1 MVGNMTQQTQQ
12 AKNYLNIGCGKHF
25 HEAWTNIDLVSVSPH
40 VRAYDLR
47 KGLPYAENSYDAVYT
62 SHVLEHLTPRDARA
76 SVQEQFRVLRRG
88 GTIRVA
94 VPDLEGVVREYL
106 RQLESVL
113 GGNARAEANYDW
125 MMLELL
131 DQTTRTKV
139 SGIMGD
145 FIMNPAFS
153 NDEYVASRLGEEV
166 RDWIEAARSLSQD
179 KSKPH
184 QPTSASQENTPSF
197 LTKLRAKS
205 PAWIIQKLRYAFADA
220 LVGVIAGGEARQ
232 SFREGVFR
240 NSGEIHRWMY
250 DRFSL
255 GRLLKE
261 AGCTGVRICRHDE
274 SRIPDFASYLLD
286 STPSGLPRKPDSLF
300 MEGLK
305 P

>member
-1 MVGNMTQQTQQ
+1 MVANITQAAQQ
-12 AKNYLNIGCGKHF
+12 AKTYLNIGCGKHF
-25 HEAWTNIDLVSVSPH
+25 HEAWTNIDLVSVSPS

-47 KGLPYAENSYDAVYT
+47 KGLPYADNSYDAVYT
-62 SHVLEHLTPRDARA
+62 SHVLEHLSPADAR
-76 SVQEQFRVLRRG
+76 SSLREQFRVLKRG
-88 GTIRVA
+88 GIIRVV

-106 RQLESVL
+106 RQLESIIA
-113 GGNARAEANYDW
+113 GTAGAEANYDW
-125 MMLELL
+125 MILELL

-145 FIMNPAFS
+145 FIMHPAFS
-153 NDEYVASRLGEEV
+153 NADYVASRLGEEV
-166 RDWIEAARSLSQD
+166 RDWIDAAHART
-179 KSKPH
+179 
-184 QPTSASQENTPSF
+184 QPENALQKRNISEENSSSF
-197 LTKLRAKS
+197 LAKLRSKS
-205 PAWIIQKLRYAFADA
+205 PTWIVRKLRYTLADA
-220 LVGVIAGGEARQ
+220 FVGVIAGAEARQ

-240 NSGEIHRWMY
+240 DSGEIHRWMY

-261 AGCTGVRICRHDE
+261 VGCTDVRVCRYDE

-300 MEGLK
+300 LEGIK

>member
-1 MVGNMTQQTQQ
+1 MVSGMNQTQNQ
-12 AKNYLNIGCGKHF
+12 AKKYLNIGCGKHF

-47 KGLPYAENSYDAVYT
+47 KGLPYSDNSYDAVYT
-62 SHVLEHLTPRDARA
+62 SHVLEHLSPETART
-76 SVQEQFRVLRRG
+76 SLQEQFRVVKSG
-88 GTIRVA
+88 GVIRAV
-94 VPDLEGVVREYL
+94 VPDLEGIAREYL
-106 RQLESVL
+106 LQLESVA
-113 GGNARAEANYDW
+113 GGNTANEANYDW

-166 RDWIEAARSLSQD
+166 RDWIEAAKHPSYN
-179 KSKPH
+179 KAV
-184 QPTSASQENTPSF
+184 SAQSNTPS
-197 LTKLRAKS
+197 LVAKIRS
-205 PAWIIQKLRYAFADA
+205 KSLAWILQKLRYAVAEA
-220 LVGVIAGGEARQ
+220 LVGITAGGEARQ

-261 AGCTGVRICRHDE
+261 VGCTDVQICRHNE
-274 SRIPDFASYLLD
+274 SRIPDFVSYLLD
-286 STPSGLPRKPDSLF
+286 STAQGLPRKPDSLY
-300 MEGLK
+300 MEGVK